1 MSRYVL
7 VHGSW
12 HDGAAWTDVA
22 DHLEKLGHEAHFPT
36 MAGHGKDVPRDVD
49 HGDCVASVVDYI
61 TEHELTDIV
70 LVGHSFGGSVIAR
83 VAERIPEKIRRLVFW
98 NAFIPVD
105 GTSVLDN
112 APPAYQELFPILA
125 AQSDDNTVMLPF
137 EVWRD
142 AFIGDADLDRAR
154 ETYDMLVPE
163 PLGPTV
169 EKLDLSE
176 FYRIM
181 PTIPRSYV
189 LCHDDSALP
198 PGDPQY
204 GYLANA
210 RRLGVFRLVT
220 LEGSH
225 EVLFTNPALL
235 ASKLGLAGRD

>member
-12 HDGAAWTDVA
+12 HDGSAWEDVA
-22 DHLEKLGHEAHFPT
+22 VHLENLGHEVHFPT
-36 MAGHGKDVPRDVD
+36 AAGHGKSVRRDVNHD
-49 HGDCVASVVDYI
+49 DCVASIVDYVI
-61 TEHELTDIV
+61 QYELTDFI
-70 LVGHSFGGSVIAR
+70 LVGHSWGGSVIAR
-83 VAERIPEKIRRLVFW
+83 VAERVPERIRRLVFW
-98 NAFIPVD
+98 NAFVPAD

-125 AQSDDNTVMLPF
+125 SQSDDNSVMLPF

-154 ETYDMLVPE
+154 ETYEMLVPE
-163 PLGPTV
+163 PLGPTI
-169 EKLDLSE
+169 EKLNLTE
-176 FYRIM
+176 FYRIL

-189 LCHDDSALP
+189 LCNDDSALP

-204 GYLANA
+204 GYLSHA

-220 LEGSH
+220 LQGSH

-235 ASKLGLAGRD
+235 ASKLELAGRD